1 VSREING
8 HGAPVARELAAAA
21 RRAKE
26 NVWKGERE
34 HTLLPAAGQVAP
46 PGGVERTE
54 FFSRLKPPMENGT
67 GKAKGSKP

>member
-1 VSREING
+1 MSPEING
-8 HGAPVARELAAAA
+8 HGAPIARELAEAA

-54 FFSRLKPPMENGT
+54 FFSGLKPPMQNGT
-67 GKAKGSKP
+67 GKPENVK